1 MKWLFSILFLVYSL
15 LINAQV
21 IDINNFSEDTMNQVM
36 FDEMNKYVKK
46 IHNGDSLVWSNV
58 IQKDIMTDNYN
69 FIKRNYYK
77 DINKL
82 HNPKWL
88 DRPWNDLPDT
98 IKIKIIDE
106 SQGSQIWNKKEYVI
120 FTYTEILAGPF
131 PVRNYT
137 YQKIAQ
143 ECIINWNKSPGHALY
158 MNANYENKVIV
169 GVTSYYDKK
178 RRMVYISFVY
188 VS

>member
-46 IHNGDSLVWSNV
+46 IHNGDSLIWSNV

-69 FIKRNYYK
+69 FIKNNNNK
-77 DINKL
+77 LPFQKL

-88 DRPWNDLPDT
+88 GRPWNDLPDT
-98 IKIKIIDE
+98 IKIKII
-106 SQGSQIWNKKEYVI
+106 NTLPKEYAI
-120 FTYTEILAGPF
+120 FTYTEILAGKSF
-131 PVRNYT
+131 TIQDGNYT